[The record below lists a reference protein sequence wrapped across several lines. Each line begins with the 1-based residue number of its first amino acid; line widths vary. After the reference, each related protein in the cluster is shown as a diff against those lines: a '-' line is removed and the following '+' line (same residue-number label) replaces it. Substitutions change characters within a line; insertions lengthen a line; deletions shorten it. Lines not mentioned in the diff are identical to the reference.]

1 MTDNKQPVNPE
12 LSTSNLAK
20 QLKLSTKDMF
30 QLLVDEGLIFRNGD
44 TWDLT
49 QLGELKKGVYRQ
61 HQQYGRY
68 IVWPP
73 SILSELED
81 SQGKQ
86 GQNLITATA
95 IGEWHQI
102 SATRINSILSEL
114 GWIKRDT
121 AVNGWQIT
129 DFGKRVG
136 GVQSTFKN
144 TGVPYVRWP
153 HNILENKTLVT
164 SIQEAKG
171 DVTTVA
177 EEQIKTTEI
186 SSNDIR
192 NNYQRPELRTQDGH
206 YVRSK
211 AELLIDNW
219 LYVSKI
225 VHAYERKVPNI
236 DEDIL
241 SDFYIPTGKVF
252 IEYWGVDDEKYLA
265 KKKWKLEIYNK
276 NNIDLIELTEK
287 DVANLDDTLAAK
299 LRKFHVLIE

>member
-1 MTDNKQPVNPE
+1 M
-12 LSTSNLAK
+12 
-20 QLKLSTKDMF
+20 
-30 QLLVDEGLIFRNGD
+30 
-44 TWDLT
+44 
-49 QLGELKKGVYRQ
+49 
-61 HQQYGRY
+61 
-68 IVWPP
+68 
-73 SILSELED
+73 
-81 SQGKQ
+81 
-86 GQNLITATA
+86 
-95 IGEWHQI
+95 
-102 SATRINSILSEL
+102 
-114 GWIKRDT
+114 
-121 AVNGWQIT
+121 
-129 DFGKRVG
+129 
-136 GVQSTFKN
+136 
-144 TGVPYVRWP
+144 PYVRWP

-171 DVTTVA
+171 DVTAVT
-177 EEQIKTTEI
+177 EEQVKTTDV
-186 SSNDIR
+186 NNTDIR

-252 IEYWGVDDEKYLA
+252 IEYWGMDDEKYLA

>member
-1 MTDNKQPVNPE
+1 MDHKQASSPE

-30 QLLVDEGLIFRNGD
+30 QLLVDTGLIIRNGD

-49 QLGELKKGVYRQ
+49 SIGKLQGGVYRQ

-73 SILSELED
+73 SILLELDD

-86 GQNLITATA
+86 GQNLITATSV
-95 IGEWHQI
+95 GDWNQI

-136 GVQSTFKN
+136 GIQSTFKN
-144 TGVPYVRWP
+144 TGIPYVRWP
-153 HNILENKTLVT
+153 KNILENKTLVT
-164 SIQEAKG
+164 SIHELKG
-171 DVTTVA
+171 EGIIVPQVPD
-177 EEQIKTTEI
+177 KTTEI
-186 SSNDIR
+186 VNTDIR
-192 NNYQRPELRTQDGH
+192 TNYQRPEFRTQDGH

-211 AELLIDNW
+211 SEALIDNW
-219 LYVSKI
+219 LYIYKI

-241 SDFYIPTGKVF
+241 SDFYIPTGRVF
-252 IEYWGVDDEKYLA
+252 IEYWGMDDEKYLA
-265 KKKWKLEIYNK
+265 KKKWKLEIYKK

-299 LRKFHVLIE
+299 LRKFQVLIE